1 MKRIVS
7 FFLAAVCLLSLA
19 ACGSKKPSLEEVEQA
34 INEGTLTLE
43 DAVGK
48 GYVTQDWADE
58 YIESRTVPA
67 GDKMEAGAIGEFT
80 TTTLAGEEFTRE
92 QLEGVVLFA
101 FIDPAGEEAEAFYQA
116 LVEGYEGVKE
126 NGAGILVCAKGE
138 EGNELFEDAPFP
150 VIPYDDAVKAATK
163 NHSGM
168 IEDLD
173 NSASWCVNG
182 SFYSAWYSVVDAES
196 LADSAAGF
204 VEVQKE
210 MAEGGENGGIV
221 VMGSMTG
228 SAVGSA
234 TE

>member
-1 MKRIVS
+1 MKRILS
-7 FFLAAVCLLSLA
+7 FFLAVVCLLSLA

-58 YIESRTVPA
+58 YMESRTVPA
-67 GDKMEAGAIGEFT
+67 GNKMEAGAIGEFT
-80 TTTLAGEEFTRE
+80 TTTLSGEEFTRE

-116 LVEGYEGVKE
+116 LVDGYEGVKE
-126 NGAGILVCAKGE
+126 NGAGILVCTKGE
-138 EGNELFEDAPFP
+138 EGNELFEGAPFP
-150 VIPYDDAVKAATK
+150 VIPYDDAVKAATR

-173 NSASWCVNG
+173 ITASWCVSG
-182 SFYSAWYSVVDAES
+182 SFLSAWYSMVEAED
-196 LADSAAGF
+196 LPDSAAAF
-204 VEVQKE
+204 VKMQQE
-210 MAEGGENGGIV
+210 MGDGWENGGV
-221 VMGSMTG
+221 AVMG
-228 SAVGSA
+228 
-234 TE
+234 

>member
-1 MKRIVS
+1 MKRILS

-34 INEGTLTLE
+34 LQAGTLTLE

-48 GYVTQDWADE
+48 GYVTQEWADE

-67 GDKMEAGAIGEFT
+67 ADKME
-80 TTTLAGEEFTRE
+80 
-92 QLEGVVLFA
+92 
-101 FIDPAGEEAEAFYQA
+101 
-116 LVEGYEGVKE
+116 
-126 NGAGILVCAKGE
+126 
-138 EGNELFEDAPFP
+138 
-150 VIPYDDAVKAATK
+150 AATK

-173 NSASWCVNG
+173 NCASWCVNG
-182 SFYSAWYSVVDAES
+182 SYLSAWYSTVNAED
-196 LADSAAGF
+196 LADSAAAF
-204 VEVQKE
+204 AKMQQE